1 MSTYVY
7 GIARAGHPEPEQKIL
22 GIGDPPRPVRVVR
35 GGDLAAIVSDCPD
48 RLRPKRRDLLA
59 HQHVLTEAGADG
71 AVLPLRFGSLS
82 ESDEA
87 VQEVL
92 AEHSEH
98 YKAQLDDLNGRVEYN
113 VKAAHREEDVLRRVL
128 AEEPEIRALNEAN
141 QASGGGAYQDKLR
154 LGELIANAVRARE
167 VADAHMVET
176 ALTPRA
182 EQSRPGPECA
192 GWLVNLSFLMR
203 REDAAAFLEAAD
215 RLGADHPHLELLVNG
230 PLPPYS
236 FVRPLESAAAE

>member
-1 MSTYVY
+1 M
-7 GIARAGHPEPEQKIL
+7 
-22 GIGDPPRPVRVVR
+22 
-35 GGDLAAIVSDCPD
+35 
-48 RLRPKRRDLLA
+48 
-59 HQHVLTEAGADG
+59 
-71 AVLPLRFGSLS
+71 
-82 ESDEA
+82 
-87 VQEVL
+87 
-92 AEHSEH
+92 
-98 YKAQLDDLNGRVEYN
+98 
-113 VKAAHREEDVLRRVL
+113 
-128 AEEPEIRALNEAN
+128 
-141 QASGGGAYQDKLR
+141 
-154 LGELIANAVRARE
+154 RARE

-182 EQSRPGPECA
+182 EQSLARTEGA